1 MKLPSFP
8 EAFLM
13 FHTGEKPT
21 GPQDYTALEPL
32 GRSAAPRVQKEPTYS
47 QMKYGPRADPAMM
60 DRYDRPDDLGNLR
73 PGSKKAGAGLPGRRY
88 TVKDRSEP

>member
-1 MKLPSFP
+1 MNKEDSLIVQPVGEMGEQEFVGHIRQLLFNPTGERGPGPFAHTQWGAVVKLPSMP

-32 GRSAAPRVQKEPTYS
+32 GRPP
-47 QMKYGPRADPAMM
+47 P
-60 DRYDRPDDLGNLR
+60 
-73 PGSKKAGAGLPGRRY
+73 PGSRRSPP
-88 TVKDRSEP
+88 TRR